1 MVDCE
6 KSSNF
11 ARMNLQMFRYITL
24 SVVLMAA
31 LMLLSACSNSDDAPA
46 TAAPAET
53 APQEVLFNANVHRML
68 DGTRANTI
76 DSNTLLQGQD
86 LKIDAYFHGTNT
98 AYLDSKHLKYDTDH
112 WRFDNGSGTELHYY
126 WPIEGSVYDP
136 SSANITVSSLDFVG
150 SCPFTTPGYV
160 TPTYSHS
167 TGLSFTCN
175 MSSYMTNTDQAS
187 MPEYLVAIAA
197 DKTYADQGVSGV
209 PLVFKHPFALVK
221 FVITEGSGTHVQ
233 VNSVSIPALYTGATC
248 TYNGSTMSWGS
259 YDEESKAAMTVTQTL
274 KIGGTTQSTPF
285 VVIPKNYGSKALTV
299 NCTWDDW
306 SAVTKDL
313 SANVSFDWQPGYI
326 YTYNLTVT
334 KYALKVETEE
344 TFTEQW

>member
-1 MVDCE
+1 
-6 KSSNF
+6 
-11 ARMNLQMFRYITL
+11 
-24 SVVLMAA
+24 
-31 LMLLSACSNSDDAPA
+31 
-46 TAAPAET
+46 
-53 APQEVLFNANVHRML
+53 ML

-86 LKIDAYFHGTNT
+86 LKIDAYYHDTET
-98 AYLDSKHLKYDTDH
+98 KYL
-112 WRFDNGSGTELHYY
+112 NGAKLHYSSGWKFWDGSAQLHYY

-150 SCPFTTPGYV
+150 GCPFTTPGYV

-187 MPEYLVAIAA
+187 MPEYLVAVLNGQ
-197 DKTYADQGVSGV
+197 TYSTQTDAGGAL

-274 KIGGTTQSTPF
+274 EIGGTTQSTPF
-285 VVIPKNYGSKALTV
+285 IVIPKNYGSKALTV

-306 SAVTKDL
+306 SDVTKNL
-313 SANVSFDWQPGYI
+313 SADVNFDWQPGYI

>member
-1 MVDCE
+1 
-6 KSSNF
+6 
-11 ARMNLQMFRYITL
+11 
-24 SVVLMAA
+24 
-31 LMLLSACSNSDDAPA
+31 MLLSACSNSDDAP
-46 TAAPAET
+46 TTTAPAET
-53 APQEVLFNANVHRML
+53 APQEVLFNANVRSML

-86 LKIDAYFHGTNT
+86 LKIDAYYHDTET
-98 AYLDSKHLKYDTDH
+98 KYL
-112 WRFDNGSGTELHYY
+112 NGAKLHYSSGWKFWDGSAQLHYY

-197 DKTYADQGVSGV
+197 DKTYADQGISGV
-209 PLVFKHPFALVK
+209 PLVFKHPFAVIK
-221 FVITEGSGTHVQ
+221 FVIAAGSGSVR
-233 VNSVSIPALYTGATC
+233 VNNISIPALYTGATC
-248 TYNGSTMSWGS
+248 TYNGSTMSWSSPSGS
-259 YDEESKAAMTVTQTL
+259 TAMTQTGVNLKYGTPTTQTD
-274 KIGGTTQSTPF
+274 PF
-285 VVIPKNYGSKALTV
+285 IVIPNNYGTKTLTV

-306 SAVTKDL
+306 SNVTKDL
-313 SANVSFDWQPGYI
+313 SADVSFDWEPGYS
-326 YTYNLTVT
+326 YTYTLTVT